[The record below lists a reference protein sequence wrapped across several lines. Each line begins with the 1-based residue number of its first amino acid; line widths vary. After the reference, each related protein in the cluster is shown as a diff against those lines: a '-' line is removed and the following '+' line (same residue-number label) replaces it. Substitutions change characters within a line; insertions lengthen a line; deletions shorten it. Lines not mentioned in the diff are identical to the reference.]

1 MDVDLY
7 AAAAV
12 KGGIF
17 VNDALLQTGSQ
28 HDGLE
33 GRAWL
38 VGVGD
43 GLVGPLGVDC
53 VGIGLLIG
61 LLIGERRLFL
71 LCQLSPLFLGLPDG
85 ILHRF
90 LGGRFNLFGLLV
102 HLGKQCGVSD
112 GAVIV
117 QVKVGTHGHA
127 QDGAGIA
134 LHCDDHAA
142 VLGLIPGAVL
152 LQIALAICLYGRVDG
167 QVDIIAIFRIV
178 VVLEKVHQVSA
189 HAVFRRDH
197 QAGGAGQL
205 ALKLGFQAVGA
216 AAVVGKADDLSGKA
230 GIGIVPLGIGLEID
244 TAGQMVGVDQFPDL
258 CLHIIFHLLGHPLIL
273 AVGVGALFPQ
283 AGGIQ
288 FQNAGQIG
296 DHYVL
301 DIPVIGR
308 GILPLCSGIFQI
320 FIQLLLLFGN
330 GLGRQNDV
338 IDRGTDRQHIFV
350 GVVNG
355 APGGGDGER
364 GSLLIHRQ
372 LLQFVMIRHLQ
383 AVQLHNERDKDEH
396 AEHHHQLDGAAED
409 ETVRLF
415 ARFPDFSL
423 LIHCNTAFPTP
434 AAAQTSLCVWI
445 KKAQENRLFSYAL
458 SFILLWLVPLFLS
471 LCIPGQGYDP
481 DRPSRSWIVPQR
493 PPLCRS

>member
-1 MDVDLY
+1 MIHHVRGVEIAAVYHRIKGRDQLNGGDVKALTEGGGGQLSDMELIVGPDITAVLVRQVDARGLHNTEAVEIIVKFLSADLLANGNQGRVTGVAHRLCQSLVSVAAAGGAADGPGVY
-7 AAAAV
+7 LHTAAAV

-33 GRAWL
+33 GRAGL
-38 VGVGD
+38 VGVGN

-283 AGGIQ
+283 AGG
-288 FQNAGQIG
+288 
-296 DHYVL
+296 
-301 DIPVIGR
+301 
-308 GILPLCSGIFQI
+308 
-320 FIQLLLLFGN
+320 
-330 GLGRQNDV
+330 
-338 IDRGTDRQHIFV
+338 
-350 GVVNG
+350 
-355 APGGGDGER
+355 
-364 GSLLIHRQ
+364 
-372 LLQFVMIRHLQ
+372 
-383 AVQLHNERDKDEH
+383 VQL
-396 AEHHHQLDGAAED
+396 
-409 ETVRLF
+409 
-415 ARFPDFSL
+415 
-423 LIHCNTAFPTP
+423 
-434 AAAQTSLCVWI
+434 
-445 KKAQENRLFSYAL
+445 
-458 SFILLWLVPLFLS
+458 
-471 LCIPGQGYDP
+471 
-481 DRPSRSWIVPQR
+481 
-493 PPLCRS
+493 